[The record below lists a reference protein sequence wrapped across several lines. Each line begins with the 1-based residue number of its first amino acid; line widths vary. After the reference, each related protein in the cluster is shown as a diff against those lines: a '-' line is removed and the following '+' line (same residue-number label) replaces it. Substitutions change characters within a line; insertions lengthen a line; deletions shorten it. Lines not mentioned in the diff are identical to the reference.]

1 MDTPF
6 KTLVQHQHSI
16 EKWFQQGDGPF
27 YVNVKILKHY
37 KVRVCDLSLRN
48 YIKTEEHKTF
58 NAALKN
64 VGIFDAS

>member
-1 MDTPF
+1 MSKFSST
-6 KTLVQHQHSI
+6 T
-16 EKWFQQGDGPF
+16 
-27 YVNVKILKHY
+27 